1 MTVISDSVSGTG
13 SPRHPA
19 QPSNYYPLATIKC
32 VGRPIFRSQAA
43 RDFACLLDVDPD
55 VLSWRPFADPL
66 SDGTRVREVD
76 FLVVTENA
84 TFIAEVGEEEPLSE
98 AWITEYV
105 SALGH
110 RYRPVGMI
118 ELSQGFR
125 LQNAKDLM
133 RYGYYRATLGD
144 RVRLLAALDEMGTLT
159 LAECLSAI
167 REAKPMASMAAM
179 ALHGFIEIE
188 MDESPIGPETTVRRI
203 RL

>member
-1 MTVISDSVSGTG
+1 MTVISESTPRTG
-13 SPRHPA
+13 SPRQPA
-19 QPSNYYPLATIKC
+19 HKSNYFPLATIKC
-32 VGRPIFRSQAA
+32 DALPIFRSQAA

-55 VLSWRPFADPL
+55 VLRWRPFTQLLTD
-66 SDGTRVREVD
+66 STGIREVD
-76 FLVVTENA
+76 FLVDTENGS
-84 TFIAEVGEEEPLSE
+84 FIAEVGEDEPCPPDWVVNVS
-98 AWITEYV
+98 

-125 LQNAKDLM
+125 LANAKDIM
-133 RYGYYRATLGD
+133 RYGFYRATLGD

-167 REAKPMASMAAM
+167 REGKAMASVASMM
-179 ALHGFIEIE
+179 LHGYIEIE
-188 MDESPIGPETTVRRI
+188 MDDAPIGPETTVRRI

>member
-1 MTVISDSVSGTG
+1 MTVISEGTPGTG
-13 SPRHPA
+13 SPRQPA
-19 QPSNYYPLATIKC
+19 YQSNYYPLATIKC
-32 VGRPIFRSQAA
+32 DVLPIFRSQAA

-55 VLSWRPFADPL
+55 VVRWRPFAEPL
-66 SDGTRVREVD
+66 TYGTRVREVD
-76 FLVVTENA
+76 FLVVTETA
-84 TFIAEVGEEEPLSE
+84 TFIAEVSEEEPLSE
-98 AWITEYV
+98 PWVTECV
-105 SALGH
+105 SGLGH
-110 RYRPVGMI
+110 CYRPVGMI
-118 ELSQGFR
+118 ELSQGVR

-188 MDESPIGPETTVRRI
+188 MDGAPIGPETTVRRI